1 MFHPQKP
8 TAMKNI
14 LLFVLATVFAS
25 GGLSQIPLPPVRYTE
40 ENFHA
45 LELFSG
51 QRSTN
56 KLEIQ
61 TDQHTDQQIQFIKL

>member
-1 MFHPQKP
+1 MIRDTHYPSTSRRGFRIGVTK
-8 TAMKNI
+8 
-14 LLFVLATVFAS
+14 
-25 GGLSQIPLPPVRYTE
+25 IPLPPVRYTE

-61 TDQHTDQQIQFIKL
+61 TDQHTDQQIQFIKP

>member
-1 MFHPQKP
+1 
-8 TAMKNI
+8 MKNI
-14 LLFVLATVFAS
+14 LLFVLAIVFAS
-25 GGLSQIPLPPVRYTE
+25 GGLGQIPLPSVRYTE

-61 TDQHTDQQIQFIKL
+61 TDQNTDQQIQFIKL